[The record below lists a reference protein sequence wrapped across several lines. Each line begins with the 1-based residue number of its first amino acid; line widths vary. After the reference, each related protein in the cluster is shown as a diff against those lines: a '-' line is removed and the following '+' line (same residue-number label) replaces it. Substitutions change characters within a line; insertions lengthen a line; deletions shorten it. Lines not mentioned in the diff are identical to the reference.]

1 VTDIA
6 TLWSVPAGTGDW
18 APSIAQSL
26 IWTDEKG
33 NAILDQTGQPV
44 AASFTAGTG
53 LVAGDDLLTA
63 VLISLFTDAQ
73 AETDDT
79 IPDGSDD
86 PRGWWG
92 GAIGSKL
99 WLRMRSKALPVTLA
113 LVKHDIEQA
122 LAWLIS
128 DGVAASVTVLTAWV
142 RRSVLGAQVTIR
154 RADGTTRAL
163 AFAQVWE
170 NR

>member
-1 VTDIA
+1 MSDIA
-6 TLWSVPAGTGDW
+6 TLWDVPSGTGDW
-18 APSIAQSL
+18 SLSLAQSL
-26 IWTDEKG
+26 IWTDERG

-44 AASFTAGTG
+44 SSAFTAGTG

-73 AETDDT
+73 ADPDDA
-79 IPDGSDD
+79 IPDGSAD

-92 GAIGSKL
+92 GAIGSKI

-122 LAWLIS
+122 LAWLVS
-128 DGVAASVTVLTAWV
+128 DEVAASVTVITQWL
-142 RRSVLGAQVTIR
+142 RRGVLGAQITIR

-170 NR
+170 NS

>member
-1 VTDIA
+1 MTDIA
-6 TLWSVPAGTGDW
+6 TLWNVPAGSGDW
-18 APSIAQSL
+18 SLSLAQSL
-26 IWTDEKG
+26 IWTDERG
-33 NAILDQTGQPV
+33 NAIIDQWGQPV
-44 AASFTAGTG
+44 ASSFTAGTG
-53 LVAGDDLLTA
+53 LTVGDDLLTA
-63 VLISLFTDAQ
+63 VLISLFSDAQ
-73 AETDDT
+73 ADPDDM
-79 IPDGSDD
+79 IADGTDD

-122 LAWLIS
+122 LAWLIN
-128 DGVAASVTVLTAWV
+128 DGVAASVAVATQWV

-154 RADGTTRAL
+154 RTDGTTRAL

-170 NR
+170 NS